1 MKSFHSLL
9 NRIAIA
15 IPGIGL
21 FVAVALLNIPILT
34 VIFFSFIAALCG
46 SEAISLLDSRAGIS
60 KKLAG
65 AVLAGCATASVSLLD
80 PVFAMVILLIPG
92 IVMSLW
98 WILGD
103 GAVDA
108 GKRITG
114 STGIMAVIAIGFGLL
129 ARLRLDF
136 ESPWIF
142 FIPLILCWIA
152 DSMAYFVGSA
162 FGKHKLAPAISP
174 AKSWEG
180 FIAGIA
186 GAVAGAVF
194 AGTIGAGLPVFLMI
208 ATGITGG
215 IAAVTGDLFES
226 ALKRDAGIK
235 DSGSILPGHGG
246 VLDRFDSILAV
257 VPVVWLILM
266 FYGSAG
272 SFS

>member
-9 NRIAIA
+9 NRISIA

-34 VIFFSFIAALCG
+34 VVFFALIAALCG
-46 SEAISLLDSRAGIS
+46 SEAISLLDSGAGIS
-60 KKLAG
+60 KKSAG
-65 AVLAGCATASVSLLD
+65 AVLAGSAAASVSLLD
-80 PVFAMVILLIPG
+80 PVFSMVIILIPG

-103 GAVDA
+103 GVDDA
-108 GKRITG
+108 GKRIAG
-114 STGIMAVIAIGFGLL
+114 STGIMVVIALGFGLL

-136 ESPWIF
+136 DSPWIF

-162 FGKHKLAPAISP
+162 FGKHKLAPSISP

-180 FIAGIA
+180 FIAGLT
-186 GAVAGAVF
+186 GAVAGAVLV
-194 AGTIGAGLPVFLMI
+194 GTTGAGLPLYLMI
-208 ATGITGG
+208 AVGIAGG

-257 VPVVWLILM
+257 VPVVWLILIL
-266 FYGSAG
+266 YGSAG
-272 SFS
+272 SSS